1 MSGLLVANRGEVA
14 LRIVRAARVLG
25 LRVIVA
31 HSPDDA
37 GSLAVHQ
44 ADGAVALPGHG
55 PSAYL
60 DVMTVVDAARRTG
73 CDLLHPGYGFLSENP
88 ELAVRCAEARVRF
101 VGPSPEVL
109 ALFGDK
115 AASRK
120 LAETIGVP
128 VLEAT
133 DGAVDH
139 DSALRFMTSLGEGAS
154 VIVKALAGGGGRG
167 MRVVHDP
174 RNLAAAMD
182 RCRSEAERAFGT
194 GDVLVERF
202 LPRARHVEV
211 QILGDGQDVVHLGER
226 ECSVQLRHQ
235 KLIEIAPAP
244 HLENSTRQRI
254 RTDAVEL
261 ARATDYAG
269 LGTMEFLVDVDTG
282 EFHFIEANPR
292 LQVEHGVTELVTGV
306 DLVTAQIQVARGVS
320 LRDQGITQSAVPE
333 PRGVAVEAR
342 VSLAGDGGELSRF
355 DVPHGEGLRVDTH
368 GFVGLRTT
376 ASFDPLLA
384 KVMCHRPDG
393 DLAAACDDLAEALSE
408 FAIEGAGTNIEF
420 LEQLLLDPAL
430 QRGEVTTTWVE
441 DRSGADVGAVDQV
454 VAASAGTVVAVLAKA
469 GQELAKGAPLVVLEA
484 MKMEQEAVA
493 PTSGRVIEICVELG
507 DVVREGDELARLI
520 PDDTARQ
527 HGDPA
532 GPDVDLGE
540 LRSDLAD
547 TLRRHAVT
555 LDDAR
560 PDAVARRHDR
570 GRRTARENVADLLDA
585 DSFVEYGAL
594 VIAAQRMRREV
605 EELER
610 ATPADGLVT
619 GFGDVDGGQVA
630 LLAYDY
636 TVLAGTQGIQNHKK
650 AERMFELAR
659 RRGTPVVVFAEGG
672 GGRPGDTDNLAK
684 ATGMD
689 LGTFVA
695 LGRLNGVV
703 PTVAI
708 ASGRC
713 FAGNAALAGA
723 CDLIIATRDA
733 NIGMGGP
740 AMIEGGGLGRHAPEE
755 IGPTD
760 VQAANGVVDVVVDDE
775 EAGTAVARKYLGYF
789 RGTRADW
796 TCADQR
802 RLRHVV
808 PENRRRTFAVRE
820 LLDVLCDD
828 DSVLELRPEF
838 GRSVVTALGF
848 IQGRPMGLV
857 ANDGTRL
864 GGAIDSDAADKIA
877 RFLQL
882 CDAHGLPVVTLC
894 DTPGFLV
901 GPGAEETASVRHF
914 GRLFV
919 TGPNLDV
926 PLCTVLVRKAY
937 GLGGQAMAGGSFR
950 VPAGIVAW
958 PTAELGAMGPEGAVS
973 LGFRREL
980 EQIADPDER
989 QHRHD
994 ELLDEYVAHG
1004 RPANAASVFEVDD
1017 VIDPA
1022 QTRAWISATF
1032 ATYDARRRPLAQ
1044 RRRIDTW

>member
-1 MSGLLVANRGEVA
+1 VSGLLVANRGEVA
-14 LRIVRAARVLG
+14 LRIVRAARALG
-25 LRVIVA
+25 LRSIVA
-31 HSPDDA
+31 PSPDDA
-37 GSLAVHQ
+37 SSLAVAE
-44 ADGAVALPGHG
+44 ADGAVALPGVG
-55 PSAYL
+55 PAAYL
-60 DVMTVVDAARRTG
+60 DVQAVVDAARRAG
-73 CDLLHPGYGFLSENP
+73 CELLHPGYGFLSENT
-88 ELAVRCAEARVRF
+88 ELALRCAEAGVTF
-101 VGPSPEVL
+101 VGPSPEAL

-120 LAETIGVP
+120 LAEQVGLP

-133 DGAVDH
+133 DGAADL
-139 DSALRFMTSLGEGAS
+139 DSAMSFMESLGDRAS

-174 RNLAAAMD
+174 RQLMAAMD
-182 RCRSEAERAFGT
+182 RCTSESERAFGI

-211 QILGDGQDVVHLGER
+211 QVLGDGRDVVHLGER
-226 ECSVQLRHQ
+226 ECSVQQRHQ
-235 KLIEIAPAP
+235 KLVEIAPAP
-244 HLENSTRQRI
+244 NLNASTRRRI
-254 RTDAVEL
+254 RSAAVSL
-261 ARATDYAG
+261 ARAVDYVS
-269 LGTMEFLVDVDTG
+269 LGTVEFLVDVDTDA
-282 EFHFIEANPR
+282 FYFIEANPR
-292 LQVEHGVTELVTGV
+292 LQVEHGITELVTGV
-306 DLVTAQIQVARGVS
+306 DLVAAQIQVARGVS
-320 LRDQGITQSAVPE
+320 LRDQGITQSTVPE

-342 VSLAGDGGELSRF
+342 VSLAGNGGEASRF
-355 DVPHGEGLRVDTH
+355 DVPCAEGLRVDTH
-368 GFVGLRTT
+368 GFAGMLAT

-384 KVMCHRPDG
+384 KAMRHRPDG
-393 DLAAACDDLAEALSE
+393 DLAAACDDLADALSG
-408 FAIEGAGTNIEF
+408 FAIEGIDTNIGF
-420 LEQLLLDPAL
+420 LRELLAEPVL
-430 QRGEVTTTWVE
+430 QRGDVTTTWVQ
-441 DRSGADVGAVDQV
+441 DRSRATLTGDRI
-454 VAASAGTVVAVLAKA
+454 VAPSTGTVVAVLAKE
-469 GQELAKGAPLVVLEA
+469 GQSLAKGTPLVVLEA

-493 PTSGRVIEICVELG
+493 PTAGRVIQICVDVG
-507 DVVREGDELARLI
+507 DVVREGDELGQLD
-520 PDDTARQ
+520 PDDTTVLDA
-527 HGDPA
+527 DTD

-540 LRSDLAD
+540 IRDDLAD
-547 TLRRHAVT
+547 TLRRHSLA

-560 PDAVARRHDR
+560 PDAVARRHER
-570 GRRTARENVADLLDA
+570 GQRTARENVADLLDA
-585 DSFVEYGAL
+585 GSFHEYGAL
-594 VIAAQRMRREV
+594 AIAAQRTRRDV
-605 EELER
+605 EELRR
-610 ATPADGLVT
+610 ATPADGLVA

-630 LLAYDY
+630 VLAYDY

-650 AERMFELAR
+650 AERIFDLAGR
-659 RRGTPVVVFAEGG
+659 HGTPVVIFAEGG

-723 CDLIIATRDA
+723 CDLLIATRDA

-740 AMIEGGGLGRHAPEE
+740 AMIEGGGLGRHTAEE
-755 IGPTD
+755 IGPADIQTT
-760 VQAANGVVDVVVDDE
+760 NGVVDVIVDDE
-775 EAGTAVARKYLGYF
+775 KAAAAVARKYLGYF
-789 RGTRADW
+789 RGPVTDW

-808 PENRRRTFAVRE
+808 PETRRRTFAVRE
-820 LLDVLCDD
+820 LLELLCDH
-828 DSVLELRPEF
+828 DSVLELRSGF
-838 GRSVVTALGF
+838 GRSVVTALGT
-848 IQGRPMGLV
+848 IEGRPMGLV

-864 GGAIDSDAADKIA
+864 GGAIDSDGADKMA

-894 DTPGFLV
+894 DTPGFMV
-901 GPGAEETASVRHF
+901 GPAAEQTASVRHF

-950 VPAGIVAW
+950 VPAAIVAW
-958 PTAELGAMGPEGAVS
+958 PTADLGAMGPEGAVT

-980 EQIADPDER
+980 ERIADPEDR
-989 QHRHD
+989 QRRYD
-994 ELLDEYVAHG
+994 ELLDEYVALG
-1004 RPANAASVFEVDD
+1004 RPVNAASVFEVDD

-1022 QTRAWISATF
+1022 QTRAWIGATF
-1032 ATYDARRRPLAQ
+1032 AHHSLGNRPQ
-1044 RRRIDTW
+1044 PGRRRIDTW